1 MHGHGHKTHLSN
13 VMVQPEPRVLDNT
26 MEGLSKWLHGY
37 GCSDRGGM
45 SEEANQRGG
54 GGGWQQVHVNTR
66 S

>member
-1 MHGHGHKTHLSN
+1 
-13 VMVQPEPRVLDNT
+13 MVQPEPRVLDNT
-26 MEGLSKWLHGY
+26 MEGPSKWLHGY

-54 GGGWQQVHVNTR
+54 WQQVHVNTR